1 MSVELVNR
9 EPKPKPPV
17 QDQDEMRAFLL
28 VVRQALLM
36 IVGYIERRY
45 ELKR

>member
-1 MSVELVNR
+1 MSVVEMR
-9 EPKPKPPV
+9 EKSKPQAPEP
-17 QDQDEMRAFLL
+17 DEMKAFLI